1 MVPASRFMPLIIHGL
16 LPEGFPSH
24 DARFLSLPVNWHLP
38 AGRLTHESSFILVF
52 SPSQSLCACRNGVEG
67 RAVSRVPPKAGRLGG
82 ELRRRGCLLHVLLHV
97 PRYLRASAAVHNAH
111 ITEHPAV
118 PGDEIGPTEATK
130 AFRQVL
136 QKIETGERQELHD
149 VDADNRR
156 VGVFDRRDPVGNNY
170 CPPHLQLA
178 VHELP
183 RLPNSQSV
191 HSVRQL
197 LPDSLVS
204 GELRAVLRHEPA
216 VPRDLQGDILEALAV
231 GERQQRDNDYG
242 RQPED
247 GSRDVVEV
255 LAGERERTPHEHNQR
270 DELIRVLLMTITR
283 N

>member
-1 MVPASRFMPLIIHGL
+1 M
-16 LPEGFPSH
+16 
-24 DARFLSLPVNWHLP
+24 
-38 AGRLTHESSFILVF
+38 
-52 SPSQSLCACRNGVEG
+52 EG
-67 RAVSRVPPKAGRLGG
+67 RAASRVPPEAGRLGG
-82 ELRRRGCLLHVLLHV
+82 ELRRRGCLLHILFHV
-97 PRYLRASAAVHNAH
+97 PRYLRASAAVYNAH
-111 ITEHPAV
+111 TVEHPAV
-118 PGDEIGPTEATK
+118 PGDEIGPTEATE

-149 VDADNRR
+149 IDADNRR

-204 GELRAVLRHEPA
+204 GELRAVLRHESA
-216 VPRDLQGDILEALAV
+216 VPRDLQGDILEAVPV

-242 RQPED
+242 REPED
-247 GSRDVVEV
+247 GRGDVVAV
-255 LAGERERTPHEHNQR
+255 LAGERERARDAHEHNQR
-270 DELIRVLLMTITR
+270 DEPIRVLLMTITR